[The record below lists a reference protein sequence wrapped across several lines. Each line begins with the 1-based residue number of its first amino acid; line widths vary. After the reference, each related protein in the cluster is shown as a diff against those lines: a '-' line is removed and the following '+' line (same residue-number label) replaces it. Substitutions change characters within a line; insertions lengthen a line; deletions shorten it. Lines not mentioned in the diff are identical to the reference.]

1 MDNFTLEGFH
11 FAVKGFRS
19 LLLPK
24 LRGYLIWPLII
35 NMLIFG
41 AFFGYGLNFLW
52 HNLTFF
58 QISSLPHWLQW
69 INNLLFA
76 IKLSLI
82 MVIAAFFLGIFTILA
97 TMGANL
103 LGAPFNGLLSES
115 FSKEIAKSKP
125 PVQSLSKLVVN
136 AIHREMIKFVYFLPR
151 MLGVFMLTSALYFVP
166 LLNVLSPILLYWF
179 GAWMMAIQ
187 YLDYPADNYHL
198 PFQEFLKLIKQE
210 KTLCL
215 GFGLTISLLASIP
228 FANFIV
234 MPAAV
239 LGATALWH
247 EKLFTLTTKPS

>member
-1 MDNFTLEGFH
+1 LDNSTTQGFH
-11 FAVKGFRS
+11 YAIQGFRS

-35 NMLIFG
+35 NILIFG
-41 AFFGYGLNFLW
+41 VFFGYGLHFLW
-52 HNLTFF
+52 VKLTVHF
-58 QISSLPHWLQW
+58 SLPNWLQW
-69 INNLLFA
+69 LNSLFFA

-82 MVIAAFFLGIFTILA
+82 TIIATFFLGIFTILA

-103 LGAPFNGLLSES
+103 IGAPFNGLLSEA

-125 PVQSLSKLVVN
+125 PAQSFGKLMLN
-136 AIHREMIKFVYFLPR
+136 TIKREMTKFLYFLPR
-151 MLGVFMLTSALYFVP
+151 MLGAFILASALYFVP
-166 LLNVLSPILLYWF
+166 VLNILSPVLLYWF

-187 YLDYPADNYHL
+187 YLDYPADNYHI
-198 PFQEFLKLIKQE
+198 PFEDFLTIIKQE
-210 KTLCL
+210 KPLCL

-239 LGATALWH
+239 LGATAIWH
-247 EKLFTLTTKPS
+247 DKLSTHKAK